1 MQRLLTTIIYREK
14 LPEKYIEKIRENR
27 GFAFWM
33 FDNFNFTDFTYSESI
48 KNVAY
53 LELEVKDDHVLQG
66 SGFSSEGKKLFN

>member
-33 FDNFNFTDFTYSESI
+33 FDNSNFTDFTYSESI

-53 LELEVKDDHVLQG
+53 LELEVKDDHVFKVLDLILRERN
-66 SGFSSEGKKLFN
+66 F